1 MFRLMHVFFNDLF
14 PFGTLAPDSMVCFA
28 YLMISYDIYCN
39 NEGLP
44 YTDLDGETLINFLIF
59 CFRNWSIIWAH
70 VHKIDKNLLYLYVSA
85 FCLIKKIIEWSKIEP
100 KTFLF

>member
-1 MFRLMHVFFNDLF
+1 MHVFFNDLF